1 MRTRMRHKAVV
12 GYLLAVALLVAGCSS
27 SVTGTPAA
35 GVAAST
41 ADSSSS
47 SSSSVPTTTRSATPS
62 SATTTSASR
71 ITPVPSSSED
81 TVVPACGFGQ
91 CYTSEAD
98 MPAYFGAI
106 VEQLDEYVTVR
117 YQAQYPDLSLPDSY
131 YIDAPITDS
140 CDSINN
146 GVAISI
152 DPSSFYY
159 CRSEKSV
166 NVGLDVLWQLYQ
178 LNDYGPT
185 VAVAYQY
192 GHHIVRELG
201 YDAPVEGSPQEQ
213 LYELDSFCLA
223 GDMLYYLVREKQLV
237 SVDDVYALD
246 DVLQQISVSD
256 GFGRYSGTADDRYTA
271 FSAGYNN
278 GGQACGQYAP
288 A

>member
-1 MRTRMRHKAVV
+1 MRTSMRHRNIAGCV
-12 GYLLAVALLVAGCSS
+12 LAVMLLVTGCSS

-41 ADSSSS
+41 TDSSSS
-47 SSSSVPTTTRSATPS
+47 SSSSIPTTTHSVASPPS
-62 SATTTSASR
+62 TTTSASR
-71 ITPVPSSSED
+71 VSPVTSSSED
-81 TVVPACGFGQ
+81 TVAPACAFGQ

-106 VEQLDEYVTVR
+106 VDQLDEYVTVR

-140 CDSINN
+140 CDSIND

-152 DPSSFYY
+152 DQSSFYY

-185 VAVAYQY
+185 IAVAYQY

-213 LYELDSFCLA
+213 LYELNSFCLA

-237 SVDDVYALD
+237 RVDDVYALD
-246 DVLQQISVSD
+246 DVLQQISASD
-256 GFGRYSGTADDRYTA
+256 GFGRYSGTANDRYAA

-278 GGQACGQYAP
+278 GGEACGQYAP